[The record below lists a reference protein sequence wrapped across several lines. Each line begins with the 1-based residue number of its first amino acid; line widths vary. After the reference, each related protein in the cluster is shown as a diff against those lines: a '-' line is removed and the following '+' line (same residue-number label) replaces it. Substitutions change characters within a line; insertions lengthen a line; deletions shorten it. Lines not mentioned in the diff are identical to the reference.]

1 MSKVSSSQFNYQYG
15 DQIHFPYSIARLVAY
30 IKTKNNLEENF
41 QFEKTFVFREKIDDY
56 IKRCKDSDIL
66 LCSCYVWNWEI
77 TTFLAKEVKRIN
89 PKCLIIFGGPEVPD
103 LTDDFFEK
111 HPFVDLIVHGEG
123 EYVVANIFE
132 EFLNKKDFSKI
143 KGLETKEYR
152 TEPEPRIND
161 LDSLPSPY
169 LTNTVW
175 DLAEKV
181 DGIRWICPW
190 ETNRGCPY
198 LCTFCDWGGATFTR
212 MRKWSEEKLF
222 KEIEWFADNKTP
234 YIDCCDANF
243 GIYQDRDLR
252 IAKKATQ
259 VAMKTGY
266 PEMFRPTWAKVSSD
280 KIIPIAKELQKG
292 GILRAVTLALQSL
305 DENTLDIIKRANIK
319 FDKFTD
325 LTAEFRTNS
334 IPTYTELIMGMP
346 GETLESWKRG
356 LEILVSDT
364 KIGSIF
370 IYNCG
375 VFANAPMNQ
384 PIYVKHHK
392 IKKLRSP
399 IFLAHS
405 SIHDRGMPEYEEI
418 SIGAA
423 SFSLDDLKET
433 YLYSW
438 LVQTFSSLGIF
449 EYISKYYNKNYNLR
463 FMEFFEIF
471 LEYCRIKK
479 SLFSDEYEKVV
490 EYIKTGY
497 SGKGWNHSDPKLGD
511 IYWPIE
517 EATWLRLT
525 YDKKILLEE
534 TVNFLKFLEDK
545 REFNTEYETLQDLV
559 KFQMFLLTTRDD
571 SRNIKS
577 GDFEFNWK
585 DYFVSDQKLAC
596 SKKNYQYENLVLEE
610 DPILWGYK
618 AVFYGRPSKKYKFHP
633 EHLQEDKSELKLTQT
648 V

>member
-1 MSKVSSSQFNYQYG
+1 MIKVNSSQFNYTYN
-15 DQIHFPYSIARLVAY
+15 DETRFPYSIGTLVAY
-30 IKTKNNLEENF
+30 VKTKKNLEENF
-41 QFEKTFVFREKIDDY
+41 QFETTFVFRDKIDDY
-56 IKRCKDSDIL
+56 VKRCKDSDIL
-66 LCSCYVWNWEI
+66 LCSCYAWNWEI
-77 TTFLAKEVKRIN
+77 SKYLAKQVKKIN
-89 PKCLIIFGGPEVPD
+89 PKCFIIFGGPQVPNHSEE
-103 LTDDFFEK
+103 FFEK

-123 EYVVANIFE
+123 EYILANIFE

-143 KGLETKEYR
+143 KGLETKDYR

-490 EYIKTGY
+490 EYIETGY

-545 REFNTEYETLQDLV
+545 REFNTGNETLQDLV

-585 DYFVSDQKLAC
+585 DYFVNDQKLDS

-633 EHLQEDKSELKLTQT
+633 EHLQEGKSELKLTQT

>member
-1 MSKVSSSQFNYQYG
+1 MIKVNSSQFNYTYN
-15 DQIHFPYSIARLVAY
+15 DETRFPYSIGTLVAY
-30 IKTKNNLEENF
+30 VKTKKNLEENF
-41 QFEKTFVFREKIDDY
+41 QFETTFVFRDKIDDY
-56 IKRCKDSDIL
+56 VKRCKDSDIL

-103 LTDDFFEK
+103 LTGDFFEK
-111 HPFVDLIVHGEG
+111 YPFVDLIVHGEG

-198 LCTFCDWGGATFTR
+198 LCTFCDWGSLTATR
-212 MRKWSEEKLF
+212 MTKWPEEMLF
-222 KEIEWFADNKTP
+222 KEVEWFADNKIV

-280 KIIPIAKELQKG
+280 KIIPIAKELQEG
-292 GILRAVTLALQSL
+292 GLLRAVTLAVQSL
-305 DENTLDIIKRANIK
+305 DETTLEIIKRDNIK
-319 FDKFTD
+319 FDKFSE
-325 LTAEFRTNS
+325 LTETFRENG

-633 EHLQEDKSELKLTQT
+633 EHLQEGKSELKLTQT

>member
-1 MSKVSSSQFNYQYG
+1 MIKVNSSQFNYTYN
-15 DQIHFPYSIARLVAY
+15 DETRFPYSIGTLVAY
-30 IKTKNNLEENF
+30 VKTKKNLEENF
-41 QFEKTFVFREKIDDY
+41 QFETTFVFRDKIDDY
-56 IKRCKDSDIL
+56 VKRCKDSDIL
-66 LCSCYVWNWEI
+66 LCSCYAWNWEI
-77 TTFLAKEVKRIN
+77 SKYLAKQVKKIN
-89 PKCLIIFGGPEVPD
+89 PKCFIIFVGPQVPNHSEE
-103 LTDDFFEK
+103 FFEK

-123 EYVVANIFE
+123 EYILANIFE

-143 KGLETKEYR
+143 KGLETKDYR

-169 LTNTVW
+169 LTNTIW

-463 FMEFFEIF
+463 FMEFFEMF

-545 REFNTEYETLQDLV
+545 REFNTGNETLQDLV

-585 DYFVSDQKLAC
+585 DYFVNDQKLDS

-633 EHLQEDKSELKLTQT
+633 EHLQEGKSELKLTQT